1 MNTPSKLEVIRDEST
16 LSTDDR
22 VWTYDDTLSIEI
34 MRAHTKTN
42 AVQTVTDDQLRLYR
56 AAAIEAAEQ
65 YTGLILTGQK
75 TIEETPRSTNLQDR
89 NRGYFTHTT
98 AHMIADSSVLYL
110 GEASRQRVIRAQVGS
125 NKIRIPVLFD
135 TLTIQD
141 CCNPCDVGINP
152 GMFIRYKAGYAT
164 CKEIPAGIILGA
176 LKYIAWNV
184 KNPGDQI
191 MTVRNKLVADSAG
204 IAGTN
209 NIGIASGANELWR
222 QYAKGRF

>member
-1 MNTPSKLEVIRDEST
+1 MSAPSKLETVLDEST
-16 LSTDDR
+16 LDKDSE
-22 VWTYDDTLSIEI
+22 WTYDDTLSIDI
-34 MRAHTKTN
+34 IRAHTKTN

-65 YTGLILTGQK
+65 FTGLIISGQR
-75 TIEETPRSTNLQDR
+75 TIEEFPRSTNMQDR
-89 NRGYFTHTT
+89 NRGYFDHRT
-98 AHMIADSSVLYL
+98 AYQIAQSTVYYL
-110 GEASRQRVIRAQVGS
+110 GVPSKQRLLRAQVGS

-135 TLTIQD
+135 TLTLQD
-141 CCNPCDVGINP
+141 CCNPCDAAINP
-152 GMFIRYKAGYAT
+152 GMFIRYKAGYAK
-164 CKEIPAGIILGA
+164 CEDIPAGIILGA

-191 MTVRNKLVADSAG
+191 MTVRNKLVSDSAG